1 MKRIIDLKWF
11 YDLIKIQKYNNSTK
25 HRLTFEMMWPCTR
38 KYVFHMKLKF
48 SIYAPRIRFF
58 LSDDVNLCKWI
69 THQGCFENWN
79 MSWSTRWF
87 KRESYLYNFIPF
99 VQPPFQT
106 WPNFVSKMHWD
117 IGNLSK
123 PFSHIRI
130 YFTVNYTYVHSIYI
144 YVHTYVNF
152 Y

>member
-1 MKRIIDLKWF
+1 
-11 YDLIKIQKYNNSTK
+11 
-25 HRLTFEMMWPCTR
+25 MWPCTR

-99 VQPPFQT
+99 VQPPFRT

-123 PFSHIRI
+123 TILTYPHLFYSKLCVCTFYVHLCTYECKFLLMYILLVWIKLSIRI
-130 YFTVNYTYVHSIYI
+130 EQQGFKKV
-144 YVHTYVNF
+144 
-152 Y
+152 